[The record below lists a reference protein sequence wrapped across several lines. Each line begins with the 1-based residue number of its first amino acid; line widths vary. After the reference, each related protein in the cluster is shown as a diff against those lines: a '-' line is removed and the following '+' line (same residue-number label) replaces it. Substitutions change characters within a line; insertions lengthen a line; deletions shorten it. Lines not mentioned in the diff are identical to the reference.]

1 MVIDLSGYD
10 PDLQSLIVA
19 ITLDQFYSQMHA
31 AGSSATDGTL
41 RQLRKFILVDEADN
55 FMKEEFPSLKKIM
68 KEGREFGVGTIL
80 STQFL
85 DHFVA
90 GEDNYSKYI
99 LTWIVHN
106 VADLKK
112 NDVEFV
118 FKTKANSE
126 ETNAIYQNI
135 KGLDRFN
142 SAVKIGNESV
152 RYIKEKP
159 FFELVKEN

>member
-1 MVIDLSGYD
+1 M
-10 PDLQSLIVA
+10 
-19 ITLDQFYSQMHA
+19 
-31 AGSSATDGTL
+31 
-41 RQLRKFILVDEADN
+41 
-55 FMKEEFPSLKKIM
+55 
-68 KEGREFGVGTIL
+68 
-80 STQFL
+80 
-85 DHFVA
+85 
-90 GEDNYSKYI
+90 
-99 LTWIVHN
+99 HN